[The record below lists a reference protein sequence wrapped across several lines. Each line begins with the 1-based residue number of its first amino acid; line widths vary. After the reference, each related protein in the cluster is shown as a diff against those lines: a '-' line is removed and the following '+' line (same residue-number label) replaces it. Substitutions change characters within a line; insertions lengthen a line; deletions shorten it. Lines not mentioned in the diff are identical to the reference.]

1 MTTFYCVACQGL
13 AEFAVGQ
20 PVETLAAY
28 LNAKTPDGVHF
39 NVVGGIDPQPGAQAI
54 IDDLIA
60 AAKNGA
66 VVIFIGHSKGAMLAF
81 YAADA
86 MKAAG
91 VGSPLFISIDSTDW
105 GSNVPGTA
113 QWTIVAGENGGKWLV
128 PDNVANWLHFRQPAY
143 PGGGVASLAPGNT
156 ATELQVFER
165 TESHVA
171 LPDTPEVESIILQ
184 AVLDIVNAAA

>member
-13 AEFAVGQ
+13 DEFAVGQ
-20 PVETLAAY
+20 PLEALASY
-28 LNAKTPDGVHF
+28 LNRNTPDGVHF
-39 NVVGGIDPQPGAQAI
+39 TVVGGVDPQLEAQDI
-54 IDDLIA
+54 INGLIA
-60 AAKNGA
+60 AAKKGD
-66 VVIFIGHSKGAMLAF
+66 VVLFVGHSKGAMLAF

-91 VGSPLFISIDSTDW
+91 VSSPLFISIDSTDW

-113 QWTIVAGENGGKWLV
+113 QWTIVAGENAGKWLV

-156 ATELQVFER
+156 TTELQVFER
-165 TESHVA
+165 TESHIA